1 MDYSAGMGAC
11 KECLV
16 TSSRYSFYHYLC
28 FHTSNCRL
36 LLFNFLLYLRLHPL
50 HGRKEIFQLTNVFH
64 PCGLKLC
71 GGRLVIYVCICNF
84 GSGHQYQHGEFVLQ
98 MFAMDS

>member
-16 TSSRYSFYHYLC
+16 TSSRYSFYHNLC
-28 FHTSNCRL
+28 LHTSNCWL

-50 HGRKEIFQLTNVFH
+50 HDHKEIFQLTNVFH
-64 PCGLKLC
+64 PRGLKL
-71 GGRLVIYVCICNF
+71 
-84 GSGHQYQHGEFVLQ
+84 SGADL
-98 MFAMDS
+98 